1 VTAARFVALAPPLM
15 RAGVLRCLD
24 YPAEREPSG
33 RVGALLDEALV
44 EARALVRARGAWRS
58 LPPGRCGEVG
68 LPTVPA
74 EGLVLGL
81 VTLGA
86 ALEEQVASL
95 QAQGAITH
103 ALLLDACG
111 SSAAEEAAD
120 LLSLRVLDALGL
132 RAGMN
137 PAPTDG
143 GAGMNP
149 APTDGGAGMNTAP
162 TDGGAGM
169 NTASTEAPGCRLS
182 PGYGGWGLEHQP
194 ALLARLHAG
203 ELEITLSP
211 GFMMSPRKSIS
222 FAMWLGARE
231 RPAAGL
237 AGCRACGLRRCRY
250 ALPPRNEA

>member
-143 GAGMNP
+143 GAGMN
-149 APTDGGAGMNTAP
+149 TAP

-194 ALLARLHAG
+194 ALLARLEASRLG
-203 ELEITLSP
+203 VELSP